1 MVMYSG
7 AAGDSAPGGV
17 ALVVVVVAPSD
28 VGGTN
33 MTSSSFELMGDDL
46 RIIINWVVVGRCWVE
61 ETTLWPN
68 HELLVPTHLL
78 SSSWPHS
85 VPPLLLLTNG
95 ACACTFRQ

>member
-7 AAGDSAPGGV
+7 AAGDSAPGGG
-17 ALVVVVVAPSD
+17 ALLVVAPSA

-33 MTSSSFELMGDDL
+33 IMASSFELRLDDL
-46 RIIINWVVVGRCWVE
+46 RIINSWVVGRCWVE
-61 ETTLWPN
+61 ETTLWPSN
-68 HELLVPTHLL
+68 HELVVPTHLL